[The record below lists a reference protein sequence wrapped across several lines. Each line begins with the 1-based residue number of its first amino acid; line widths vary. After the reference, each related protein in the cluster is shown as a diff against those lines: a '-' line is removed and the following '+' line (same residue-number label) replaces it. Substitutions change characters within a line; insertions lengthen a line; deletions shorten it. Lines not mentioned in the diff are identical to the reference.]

1 MNLARKHS
9 RFAAYLIDHIII
21 GLVNL
26 LIFGILFIVY
36 VLFAGVSLSNISNI
50 ESIKAAVGLTFLII
64 AGLLSILISIA
75 TVIYYAHYLSKN
87 SQTPGMKF
95 VGIKAQKEDGSNLT
109 FQEAAIRYIV
119 LSILGFL
126 GAALAYIPYV
136 GIFLYIPAMFGIYF
150 WCLIDKKQQN
160 VYDMI
165 HHVIYIKDNENEKRS
180 KIVIGSYFGCGCLT
194 IAAIIIGV
202 SIFVSSSW
210 SAMEKISK
218 GELQEDDMD
227 WKVVKTVTGIIP
239 KKPESYSQKSDRLE
253 KECMQ
258 NNDAKN
264 FSSLSGYCSCLSL
277 YELDESVPN
286 EKKEEVKAQECG
298 YYRKSNP
305 TTTIKP
311 LVTTPAESYYEMTVR
326 LQKECIEINDSKN
339 FSSISNYCNCAVLTS
354 LSQAIPENKKTEVV
368 AQNCGF
374 YKTTNAPTSIFKTDK
389 K

>member
-9 RFAAYLIDHIII
+9 RFAAYLIDNIII
-21 GLVNL
+21 GLANL
-26 LIFGILFIVY
+26 LIFGILFIVF

-50 ESIKAAVGLTFLII
+50 ESIKAAVGLTFLVI
-64 AGLLSILISIA
+64 AGFLSILISIA

-87 SQTPGMKF
+87 AQTPGMKF

-165 HHVIYIKDNENEKRS
+165 HHVVYVKDNENEKRS
-180 KIVIGSYFGCGCLT
+180 KIVIGSYFGCGCLAFILA
-194 IAAIIIGV
+194 IAAFFAIGV
-202 SIFVSSSW
+202 ST
-210 SAMEKISK
+210 MSK
-218 GELQEDDMD
+218 MNNGN
-227 WKVVKTVTGIIP
+227 KTSIV
-239 KKPESYSQKSDRLE
+239 PESYSQKSDRLE

-264 FSSLSGYCSCLSL
+264 FSSLSGYCSCLAL
-277 YELDESVPN
+277 YELDENVPN
-286 EKKEEVKAQECG
+286 EKKEEIKIQECG
-298 YYRKSNP
+298 FYGKSNAK
-305 TTTIKP
+305 TTSKP
-311 LVTTPAESYYEMTVR
+311 VVTTPAVKATTVTNKFNEDVYASNYSGCMKTPDNYVEMKFPGKKATSGVA
-326 LQKECIEINDSKN
+326 
-339 FSSISNYCNCAVLTS
+339 YCNCMAT
-354 LSQAIPENKKTEVV
+354 V
-368 AQNCGF
+368 AGT
-374 YKTTNAPTSIFKTDK
+374 YSMETATTQKEELVKACSVYTK
-389 K
+389 